1 MVTPHPLRLVVCSLE
16 PWDEVWRRNQ
26 YLVDSLLREDPT
38 MEVLFVEPP
47 EDPIHALTRRKR
59 PRLGRGLRMV
69 DGYEGRLRALQPTK
83 WLPRRL
89 GRLSDALMRRHL
101 RRSLRQLSWTH
112 PRLWINDPGWAQLV
126 VKTGWPS
133 LYDITDDWVEAER
146 GEREHGRL
154 AAADEVLLTRCDEV
168 VVCSYALYQSK
179 GGKRSL
185 TLIRNAVDV
194 ARYRRDYD
202 RPADLPGGPMALYA
216 GTLHE
221 DRLDVGLVLAT
232 AQRVDQIGGR
242 LVLLGPNALTAPN
255 TARLLASPAIVLLG
269 SRPKEKVP
277 AYLQHAHV
285 LIVPHVVDDFTDS
298 LDPIKL
304 YEYLA
309 VGRPIVSTGVAGFR
323 DEHGGA
329 GIKIAEG
336 EYFADAVLAGLSE
349 WTTTA
354 AHAGVPDWADR
365 GRAMRAIVERL
376 GSLRGGPVG

>member
-1 MVTPHPLRLVVCSLE
+1 MAAPHVLRVVVCSLE
-16 PWDEVWRRNQ
+16 PWDEIWRRNQ

-47 EDPIHALTRRKR
+47 EDPIHALSRRQR
-59 PRLGRGLRMV
+59 PHLGRGLRTV
-69 DGYEGRLRALQPTK
+69 DGYEGRLRTLQPTK

-89 GRLSDALMRRHL
+89 GRLSDALMRRRLH
-101 RRSLRQLSWTH
+101 RSLRRLSWTD

-126 VKTGWPS
+126 TATGWPS

-146 GEREHGRL
+146 GEREHDRL
-154 AAADEVLLTRCDEV
+154 ATADEILLTRCDEV
-168 VVCSYALYQSK
+168 VVCSSALYRSK

-194 ARYRRDYD
+194 ARYRREYD
-202 RPADLPGGPMALYA
+202 RPADLPSQPMALYA

-221 DRLDVGLVLAT
+221 DRLDVSLVLAT
-232 AQRVDQIGGR
+232 AQRIDQVGGR
-242 LVLLGPNALTAPN
+242 LVLLGPNALTAHN
-255 TARLLASPAIVLLG
+255 TARLLASPAVVLLG
-269 SRPKEKVP
+269 SRPKEEVP

-323 DEHGGA
+323 DQRNEA
-329 GIKIAEG
+329 GIKIADG
-336 EYFADAVLAGLSE
+336 ERFADAVLSGLSA
-349 WTTTA
+349 WTPTDVHTR
-354 AHAGVPDWADR
+354 VPDWSDR

-376 GSLRGGPVG
+376 GPVQGEQVG